1 MFTSIIN
8 TFMFTIISKRLVLWR
23 ANSYV
28 EKKTNKLEKRVSV
41 FFPRTTTHLRIL
53 PSANVT
59 NLCFSFS
66 LGVCHWNL
74 PCKLCGV
81 VSRSRT
87 YPYFPWEN
95 PCYDRALTEDP
106 SQQNY
111 VSHFYFLHL
120 IRVSLANIAMPF
132 SPSDVIFLPNS
143 EKFPSRCAG

>member
-1 MFTSIIN
+1 MLATHSKHYYDYLLIYIMLKKEQIREN
-8 TFMFTIISKRLVLWR
+8 TFLL
-23 ANSYV
+23 
-28 EKKTNKLEKRVSV
+28 
-41 FFPRTTTHLRIL
+41 FFRSNTTHLRI

-74 PCKLCGV
+74 PCKLRGV

-132 SPSDVIFLPNS
+132 SLSDVIFLPNS
-143 EKFPSRCAG
+143 EKFPSRCAR